1 MLSSSH
7 ALRNEREREA
17 SVICRNFYGTYVLEG
32 KSSGG
37 ESEYGGL
44 LVLCRG
50 L

>member
-1 MLSSSH
+1 MLSTSH
-7 ALRNEREREA
+7 ALRTERVA

-32 KSSGG
+32 KYSGG